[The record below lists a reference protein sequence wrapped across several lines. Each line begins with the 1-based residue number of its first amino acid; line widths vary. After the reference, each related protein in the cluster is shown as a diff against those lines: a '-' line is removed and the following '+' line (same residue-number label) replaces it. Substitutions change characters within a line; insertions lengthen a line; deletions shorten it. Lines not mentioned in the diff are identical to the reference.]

1 MTDARSEA
9 GDAAAPRLAPGRRR
23 TRQPSSRR
31 HRVEF
36 SLTDAEFAALCEAA
50 GQAGLARGAYAA
62 GATVGAALGR
72 GDGGPGQQKLL
83 QDALAGLSRCAIAV
97 GRVGVNLNQSVA
109 KLNATGQAD
118 ANLVLYA
125 AEAVRLAGYL
135 GEAAAEVRRAVLRAV
150 PR

>member
-9 GDAAAPRLAPGRRR
+9 GDAVAPRPAARRR
-23 TRQPSSRR
+23 RRQPSGRR

-62 GATVGAALGR
+62 RATVGAALGR
-72 GDGGPGQQKLL
+72 SDGGRQQL
-83 QDALAGLSRCAIAV
+83 QDALAGLSRCAIQV
-97 GRVGVNLNQSVA
+97 GRVGVNLNQAVA

-125 AEAVRLAGYL
+125 AEAIRLAGYL
-135 GEAAAEVRRAVLRAV
+135 GEAAAQVRRAALR
-150 PR
+150 